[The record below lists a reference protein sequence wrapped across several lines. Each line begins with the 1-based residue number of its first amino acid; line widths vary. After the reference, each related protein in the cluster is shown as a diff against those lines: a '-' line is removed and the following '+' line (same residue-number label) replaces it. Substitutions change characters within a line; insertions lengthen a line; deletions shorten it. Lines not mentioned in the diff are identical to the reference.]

1 MPPDR
6 TLRTVGRAGKVR
18 RTSWKAAAPG
28 GGAPGDGAPGDG
40 ASADEALHA

>member
-6 TLRTVGRAGKVR
+6 TLRTVSLAGKVR
-18 RTSWKAAAPG
+18 RTSWMAAAPG
-28 GGAPGDGAPGDG
+28 SGAPGSGAPGDG

>member
-6 TLRTVGRAGKVR
+6 TLRTVGLAGKVR

-28 GGAPGDGAPGDG
+28 GGPPGDG